1 MELDWSPL
9 AALIETHQRFLLT
22 THVRPDGDALGS
34 EVGLAGLLEQR
45 GKDVRIVN
53 ASPTPPRYDFLAPRP
68 RFFER
73 FAEVQPQ
80 SLADREALIILDLS
94 SWSQLG
100 DMAEFVRGFV
110 GPKLVIDHHVSQ
122 DDLGAVI
129 LKDVTSESTGTLV
142 LRAFRALGA
151 TPSPSVAN
159 ALLTAIAMD
168 TGWFRHS
175 NVKPDTM
182 RDAAELAEAGAPIHE
197 LYRSLFERNTAAR
210 MRLVGRV
217 LSGLTV
223 TLGGRVAHA
232 AVTRDDLAKTGAI
245 PSDTEDLIDQLAAIS
260 GVEVAML
267 LIEQPRGGVKVS
279 LRSRSDLD
287 VAELAGRFGGGGHRA
302 AAGVQMP
309 EPLSDSRE
317 RVLRVL
323 RTLLDSDTGA

>member
-9 AALIETHQRFLLT
+9 VTLIDAHQRFLLT

-45 GKDVRIVN
+45 GKDVRVVN
-53 ASPTPPRYDFLAPRP
+53 ASPLPPRYEFLSPRP

-73 FAEVQPQ
+73 FAEVRPE
-80 SLADREALIILDLS
+80 SLADREVLIILDLS

-100 DMAEFVRGFV
+100 EMAEFVRGFV
-110 GPKLVIDHHVSQ
+110 GPKVVIDHHLSE
-122 DDLGAVI
+122 DDLGALI
-129 LKDVTSESTGTLV
+129 LKDVTAESTGTLV
-142 LRAFRALGA
+142 LRAIRALGA
-151 TPSPSVAN
+151 SPSPTMAN
-159 ALLTAIAMD
+159 GLLTAIAMD

-175 NVKPDTM
+175 NVRPDTM

-217 LSGLTV
+217 LSGLT
-223 TLGGRVAHA
+223 LALDGRVAHA
-232 AVTRDDLAKTGAI
+232 SVTRDDLAKTGAI
-245 PSDTEDLIDQLAAIS
+245 PSDTEDVIDQLAAIN

-267 LIEQPRGGVKVS
+267 LIEQLRGGVKVS
-279 LRSRSDLD
+279 LRSRSDID

-302 AAGVQMP
+302 AAGVLMP
-309 EPLSDSRE
+309 DPLSDSRE
-317 RVLRVL
+317 RVLRAL
-323 RTLLDSDTGA
+323 RPMMGLEVRS

>member
-9 AALIETHQRFLLT
+9 AALLDTHQRFLVT

-34 EVGLAGLLEQR
+34 EVGLAGFLEQR
-45 GKDVRIVN
+45 GKDVRVVN

-73 FAEVQPQ
+73 FVEVRLE
-80 SLADREALIILDLS
+80 SLVDREALIILDLS

-100 DMAEFVRGFV
+100 EMADFVRSFP
-110 GPKLVIDHHVSQ
+110 GPKLVIDHHVSE
-122 DDLGAVI
+122 DDLGAIV
-129 LKDVTSESTGTLV
+129 LKDVTAESSGTLV
-142 LRAFRALGA
+142 LRAIRALGGKP
-151 TPSPSVAN
+151 TPNMAHG
-159 ALLTAIAMD
+159 LLTAIAMN

-175 NVKPDTM
+175 NVKPDTL

-197 LYRSLFERNTAAR
+197 LYRSLFERNSAAR
-210 MRLVGRV
+210 MRLMGRV

-223 TLGGRVAHA
+223 ALEGRVAHA

-245 PSDTEDLIDQLAAIS
+245 PSDTEDLIDKLAAIS

-279 LRSRSDLD
+279 LRSRSEID
-287 VAELAGRFGGGGHRA
+287 VAELASRFGGGGHRA
-302 AAGVQMP
+302 AAGVLMP
-309 EPLSDSRE
+309 DPLSDSRE

-323 RTLLDSDTGA
+323 RTLMGIETSI